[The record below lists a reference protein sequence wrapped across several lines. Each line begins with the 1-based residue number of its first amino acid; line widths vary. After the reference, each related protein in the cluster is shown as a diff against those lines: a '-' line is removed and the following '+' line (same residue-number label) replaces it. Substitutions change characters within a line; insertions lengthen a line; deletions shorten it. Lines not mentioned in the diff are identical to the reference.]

1 MRTAR
6 PISRVPGIVT
16 KDIAMH
22 SRLGRWATTTLLA
35 ATLAAALSACG
46 GGDESPARTH
56 AATPTAQAAA
66 SALASAGS
74 ARRQALAAT
83 ASTDATQAAASLVL
97 HDPLAAANQLMDFA
111 VANFPQYFA
120 GPAATH
126 WLSPFAF
133 RHYPSTGVYLG
144 VVLEDGPYVRN
155 GVYVMGGAFGNSPVH
170 VGAVSDFITPSAAG
184 ARSTPAA
191 DKLQLVQGSSTKLRV
206 NVERL
211 SGFSGTVQLSLSG
224 LPEGVSAAPVTV
236 AAGAAFAEFT
246 LVAQAA
252 APHTLPTTI
261 QLTARAAFGAP
272 VTLAAGAANAALEAV
287 DSTSLTLTVRGVPG
301 SMDTSFGGGTQI
313 TQVANSEDYAHAV
326 ALQADGKILTAGTTA
341 ISAGTVVALTR
352 HLRDGGLDPRFGNG
366 GKVITQVGA
375 RGDSARAVAVQ
386 ADGKIVVA
394 GWTDASGIDA
404 NFLVLRYRTDGTLDP
419 GFADGGRFILPIG
432 AGNGTDRAY
441 ALAIQDDGK
450 IIAAGTTLTS
460 TSTTGQDFALVRLN
474 TDGSLDRSFGNGG
487 TVITPMTANSG
498 GDIVYALALPVI
510 DGQQRILAVGGEGD
524 FHAARYLPNGALDAS
539 FGSGGKAVGL
549 FGRNIGAARSVVLL
563 PGGQM
568 VLGGGIY
575 NDFAAAQLSPAGRL
589 DASFGQGGLVSVAVN
604 AANWDN
610 ATAVARQADGKL
622 LLGGWSYRDNSSAGD
637 FVALRLLPGG
647 TLDTQFGENGI
658 AIRPVAT
665 GNRADSAR
673 GMVLQSDERVPT
685 VRAILGGEVSGSNND
700 FGLLRLWL

>member
-1 MRTAR
+1 
-6 PISRVPGIVT
+6 
-16 KDIAMH
+16 MH

-35 ATLAAALSACG
+35 ATMAVTLSACG
-46 GGDESPARTH
+46 GGDEHAELSPA
-56 AATPTAQAAA
+56 AAAPTAQAAA
-66 SALASAGS
+66 SALATAGGT
-74 ARRQALAAT
+74 RRQALAA
-83 ASTDATQAAASLVL
+83 SATEAPPSLVL

-120 GPAATH
+120 GPAATN

-144 VVLEDGPYVRN
+144 VVLQDGPYVRN
-155 GVYVMGGAFGNSPVH
+155 GVYVMGGAFGNNPVH
-170 VGAVSDFITPSAAG
+170 VGAVSDFISPNAAG

-206 NVERL
+206 SVERL
-211 SGFSGTVQLSLSG
+211 NGFSGPVQLSLSG

-236 AAGAAFAEFT
+236 AAGASEVELT
-246 LVAQAA
+246 LVAQASA
-252 APHTLPTTI
+252 AHTLPTAI
-261 QLTARAAFGAP
+261 QLTARASFGGP
-272 VTLAAGAANAALEAV
+272 VTAGTSPAAGALEAAA
-287 DSTSLTLTVRGVPG
+287 SAPLTLTVRGVAG
-301 SMDTSFGGGTQI
+301 AVDTSFGGGTQI
-313 TQVANSEDYAHAV
+313 TPVASSEDYAHAV
-326 ALQADGKILTAGTTA
+326 AVQADGKILTAGTTA

-352 HLRDGGLDPRFGNG
+352 HLRDGGLDPSFGSG

-394 GWTDASGIDA
+394 GWTDATGIDA

-419 GFADGGRFILPIG
+419 SFADGGRFILPIG

-441 ALAIQDDGK
+441 AVAIQADGK
-450 IIAAGTTLTS
+450 IVAAGTTLTS
-460 TSTTGQDFALVRLN
+460 TSTTGQDFALIRLN
-474 TDGSLDRSFGNGG
+474 ADGTLDAGFGNGG
-487 TVITPMTANSG
+487 KVVTPMTANSG
-498 GDIVYALALPVI
+498 GDLVYALALPVI

-524 FHAARYLPNGALDAS
+524 FQAARYLPNGTLDAS
-539 FGSGGKAVGL
+539 FGNGGKVVGL

-568 VLGGGIY
+568 VLAGGIY
-575 NDFAAAQLSPAGRL
+575 NDFAAAQLTPAGTL
-589 DASFGQGGLVSVAVN
+589 DASFGQGGLVTVPVN
-604 AANWDN
+604 PTNWDN

-637 FVALRLLPGG
+637 FVAVRLLPSGA
-647 TLDTQFGENGI
+647 LDTSFGEAGI
-658 AIRPVAT
+658 ALRPVAAGT
-665 GNRADSAR
+665 RADNAR